1 MAEIDQTLAN
11 VEKAIMPTIASMLD
25 ALIDSAQGARPGIDG
40 LRYATDIRMLADQ
53 AQRASREIGELM
65 VAAHHR
71 KTQAA
76 QRRAT
81 TNPTIKSRFSNSEQ
95 QTPLPKKP
103 HPTPPTT

>member
-71 KTQAA
+71 KMQASHS
-76 QRRAT
+76 RAA
-81 TNPTIKSRFSNSEQ
+81 
-95 QTPLPKKP
+95 
-103 HPTPPTT
+103 

>member
-71 KTQAA
+71 KMQASHSRA
-76 QRRAT
+76 ACHPRIKRRVFNAYNQRLEEH
-81 TNPTIKSRFSNSEQ
+81 KS
-95 QTPLPKKP
+95 
-103 HPTPPTT
+103 

>member
-71 KTQAA
+71 KIQASHS
-76 QRRAT
+76 RAADHPRIQHT
-81 TNPTIKSRFSNSEQ
+81 FFTAKNPSLLT
-95 QTPLPKKP
+95 KKP
-103 HPTPPTT
+103 TEHHT

>member
-71 KTQAA
+71 KMKARSEERGVGKECVMTG
-76 QRRAT
+76 R
-81 TNPTIKSRFSNSEQ
+81 SRWS
-95 QTPLPKKP
+95 PC
-103 HPTPPTT
+103 H